1 MTNLEGN
8 YEYRALFQ
16 SNGKTKLM
24 SLYEILLEWL
34 SSYREITTKD
44 NHGKH
49 LSDDQLCERLEKIKK
64 RFATPRQTKII
75 DA

>member
-1 MTNLEGN
+1 
-8 YEYRALFQ
+8 
-16 SNGKTKLM
+16 M

-44 NHGKH
+44 NHGKP